1 MKIKGILKPLS
12 TKEELCLVTEPGLT
26 RQVFD
31 TFQEFL
37 PEPQK
42 KDVEFFEGMLRVKL
56 HDGGLPR
63 ELAGACEQVL
73 ADAWL
78 AVEKAEQRRL
88 DHLQAVSSTVGWP
101 LIEKA
106 V

>member
-1 MKIKGILKPLS
+1 MKIKGILHSLS
-12 TKEELCLVTEPGLT
+12 SKEELCLVTDPSLT

-42 KDVEFFEGMLRVKL
+42 RDVEFFDGMLRLKL
-56 HDGGLPR
+56 YEGGLPR
-63 ELAGACEQVL
+63 EAAEAFEQIL

-88 DHLQAVSSTVGWP
+88 DHLQAVSNSVGWP